1 MFLVRRGGLPAHDD
15 RNNGSE
21 HGIHGGQHGIDGTDG
36 INGTDA
42 GTDDVR
48 TGAPDPAVAPAAQAA
63 LGGGADTRSQI
74 PPAAADLLAAGL
86 EL

>member
-1 MFLVRRGGLPAHDD
+1 MFLVRRGGLPVHDD

-21 HGIHGGQHGIDGTDG
+21 HGIHGGQHGIDG

-48 TGAPDPAVAPAAQAA
+48 TGAGPRPSPLRRRRHSTTCSGD
-63 LGGGADTRSQI
+63 S
-74 PPAAADLLAAGL
+74 
-86 EL
+86 